1 MGLSVSKCRAGLRWL
16 HLEGILGDKI
26 ISGIDSK
33 TQL

>member
-1 MGLSVSKCRAGLRWL
+1 MGLSVSKCRAGL

-26 ISGIDSK
+26 ISGINSK